1 MVYFISGLGADERV
15 FQFLDLSKITH
26 KFIQWIEP
34 QRGEELTSYCKRLIV
49 QIDTTK
55 EVVLIGLSFG
65 GIVAQEIA
73 KIILCKKI
81 IIISSIKSVHELSW
95 QLKLVRKT
103 QIHRIV
109 PHWLLVLSNRFTADF
124 YFGTENQTESKLL
137 HQIIKDT
144 DPKFLSWAI
153 HQIMNWK
160 NEIYPKNLI
169 HIHGTNDK
177 IFPIE
182 KISNAIQIRNSG
194 HFMIVN
200 RFQQIQ
206 NLIFEMI
213 IDNEY
218 GNSKH

>member
-15 FQFLDLSKITH
+15 FQFLDLSRINH

-34 QRGEELTSYCKRLIV
+34 QKKENLIV
-49 QIDTTK
+49 YCQKLIAQIDTTQ
-55 EVVLIGLSFG
+55 EVILIGLSFG
-65 GIVAQEIA
+65 GIVAQEIS
-73 KIILCKKI
+73 KIIFCKKVM
-81 IIISSIKSVHELSW
+81 IISSIKSIREFSW
-95 QLKLVRKT
+95 QLNFARQT

-109 PHWLLVLSNRFTADF
+109 PHWLLALSNKFTANF
-124 YFGTENQTESKLL
+124 YFSTENPAESKLL

-160 NEIYPKNLI
+160 NDTYPKNLI
-169 HIHGTNDK
+169 HIHGTNDR
-177 IFPIE
+177 IFPIN
-182 KISNAIQIRNSG
+182 KISNVIQIKKSG

-206 NLIFEMI
+206 DLIFEMI
-213 IDNEY
+213 ISD
-218 GNSKH
+218 

>member
-15 FQFLDLSKITH
+15 FQFLDLSRIDH

-34 QRGEELTSYCKRLIV
+34 QKKENLNIYCEKLIA
-49 QIDTTK
+49 QIDTTQ

-65 GIVAQEIA
+65 GIVAQEIS
-73 KIILCKKI
+73 KIIPCKKVL
-81 IIISSIKSVHELSW
+81 IISSIKSIQEFSW
-95 QLKLVRKT
+95 QLNLVRQT

-109 PHWLLVLSNRFTADF
+109 PHWLLALSNKFTADF
-124 YFGTENQTESKLL
+124 YFSTENPAESRLL

-160 NEIYPKNLI
+160 NEVYPENLI
-169 HIHGTNDK
+169 HIHGTNDR
-177 IFPIE
+177 IFPIN
-182 KISNAIQIRNSG
+182 KISNVIQIQKSG

-206 NLIFEMI
+206 DLIFEMI
-213 IDNEY
+213 IND
-218 GNSKH
+218 